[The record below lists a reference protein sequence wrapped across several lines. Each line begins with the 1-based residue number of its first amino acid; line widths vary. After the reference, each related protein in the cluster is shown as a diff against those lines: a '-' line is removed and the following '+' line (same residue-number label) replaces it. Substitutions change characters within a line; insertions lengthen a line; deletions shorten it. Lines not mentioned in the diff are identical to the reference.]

1 MSHFA
6 PIPKIPAPSSRYLR
20 VFSVDPALAQQVDRL
35 QASVATLQVR
45 WSDLEDE
52 SGFAFDRVGLSGKYF
67 EIIDYDQPSRMWYP
81 HLNLNDPAVLNS
93 HGLEPSEADPRFHQ
107 QMVYAVAMKTVET
120 FEAALGRWVLWSNR
134 KYQDED
140 GDLVVDYV
148 DRLRIYPHAMR
159 LDNAFYDPDRKAILF
174 GYFPQ
179 GGSTH
184 LDRGSGYL
192 VFSCLS
198 FDIIS
203 HETTHAILDGIY
215 EYFIEDTNPDVLAF
229 HEAISDIVALF
240 QRFSLPE
247 LLRHQIAETRGD
259 LNAENLLAQL
269 AVQFGMGVGRP
280 SALRDAIGEYVD
292 RNGEVIPETALAAK
306 INEAKW
312 QRKRPNSAALNQ
324 AKGVHARGAIL
335 VSAVFDAFL
344 LIYHRHTEDLIRIAT
359 EGTGILRPGNLHP
372 DLVQRLAEEAAKV
385 ARRVLQM
392 CIRALDF
399 VAPVDVT
406 FGEFLRAVITA
417 DKDVVDDD
425 YLGYRVAF
433 VQAFRGWGILPPD
446 VKTLGTDN
454 LVWQMVVEQLGESSL
469 SPDAYVDI
477 TSHEPVPAAVLNEWT
492 AHFRIA
498 ITDMVTALRMD
509 ICKESTLR
517 MLMEKTWFQRLKPY
531 QRASL
536 LVKLMGQKKELARS
550 VLDYFKAEQVL
561 TVSFGDENSDSDS
574 KPKLLSDLMR
584 PMSQREKHYHWS
596 EAAGYLLRLHL
607 EKDKPAKNQVRQGN
621 DGLQPKL
628 SPLNQVIQD
637 IFGIEVTN
645 RQSFQVHSVLISR
658 RTPINIQMRAR
669 NELVIRLMQKVYV
682 NPETM
687 AEYEDGEY
695 HDGAMQFRGGCTIL
709 FDLDEG
715 VFRYVIRKSVGS
727 TSRRKAQALYQANKP
742 GSNYRTPKQSL
753 REIHGA

>member
-1 MSHFA
+1 M
-6 PIPKIPAPSSRYLR
+6 
-20 VFSVDPALAQQVDRL
+20 DPALAQQVDRL
-35 QASVATLQVR
+35 QASIATLQVR

-52 SGFAFDRVGLSGKYF
+52 SGFSFERPGLSGKYF

-93 HGLEPSEADPRFHQ
+93 HGLEPTEADPRFHQ

-134 KYQDED
+134 KYQDEQ
-140 GDLVVDYV
+140 GEIVVEYV
-148 DRLRIYPHAMR
+148 DRLRIYPHALR
-159 LDNAFYDPDRKAILF
+159 LDNAFYDPERKAILF

-179 GGSTH
+179 GTGTIM
-184 LDRGSGYL
+184 DRGSGYL

-292 RNGEVIPETALAAK
+292 REGVVIPDTAMAAK
-306 INEAKW
+306 LGEAKW
-312 QRKRPNSAALNQ
+312 QRKRASPGALNQ

-399 VAPVDVT
+399 VAPVDIT

-417 DKDVVDDD
+417 DKDVVEDD

-433 VQAFRGWGILPPD
+433 VQAFRGWGIFPPD

-454 LVWQMVVEQLGESSL
+454 LVWQMVVEQLGESAH
-469 SPDAYVDI
+469 SPGAYVEVA
-477 TSHEPVPAAVLNEWT
+477 THEPAPASVLNEWT
-492 AHFRIA
+492 AHFRVA

-509 ICKESTLR
+509 ICQESTLR
-517 MLMEKTWFQRLKPY
+517 MLMEKAWFQRLSPY
-531 QRASL
+531 QRATL
-536 LVKLMGQKKELARS
+536 LIKLMGQRKEHARS
-550 VLDYFKAEQVL
+550 VLDYFKSEQTL
-561 TVSFGDENSDSDS
+561 TVNFDSSSPNSDSS
-574 KPKLLSDLMR
+574 PRALSDLIR
-584 PMSQREKHYHWS
+584 PMSVREKHYHWS
-596 EAAGYLLRLHL
+596 EAAGFLLHL
-607 EKDKPAKNQVRQGN
+607 FLERDKPPKKNLARDKGSITR
-621 DGLQPKL
+621 KL
-628 SPLNQVIQD
+628 SPLNKVILD

-645 RQSFQVHSVLISR
+645 RANFQVHSVLMSR

-669 NELVIRLMQKVYV
+669 NELVIRLMQKVYI

-687 AEYEDGEY
+687 EEYDDGQY
-695 HDGAMQFRGGCTIL
+695 QDGAMQFRGGCTIL

-742 GSNYRTPKQSL
+742 GRNYRTPKQSL